1 MGRPKWLR
9 QIDKQWWVITE
20 QDRNARKRIGVD
32 SGSDDIVT
40 VGIIKSP
47 NVDGSAT
54 GGGERHRGAV
64 RCVMSIKNMIPLA
77 QDTIVARARTCRIAP
92 KIRYKIDAECVRRT
106 HIASTA
112 DAAIS
117 IIGVNGASE
126 LVVDL
131 GRQQQVGAIVVD
143 RSANGFA
150 DRNELGPFVV
160 STNEVKCSRIEVDP
174 SGTIYDIIH
183 VDGICRGCRVQR
195 DHENRR
201 GASDPRQDVTIR

>member
-32 SGSDDIVT
+32 SGSDDIPIP
-40 VGIIKSP
+40 VGIIKGP

-54 GGGERHRGAV
+54 GSRERRRGAV
-64 RCVMSIKNMIPLA
+64 RCVMSVKNMIPLA

-92 KIRYKIDAECVRRT
+92 KVRYKIDAECVRRT
-106 HIASTA
+106 HIASSA
-112 DAAIS
+112 DAPTS

-131 GRQQQVGAIVVD
+131 GRRNRSELLLSIGAPTVSPTGMNSAHSLFPPTKLKSPDPGEPRVV
-143 RSANGFA
+143 
-150 DRNELGPFVV
+150 L
-160 STNEVKCSRIEVDP
+160 STTSFM
-174 SGTIYDIIH
+174 ST
-183 VDGICRGCRVQR
+183 ICRGCRIQR